1 MKYFI
6 SFFLLLLSIITN
18 GQSNGTLPD
27 DVVKSIEKRIEQA
40 VNPSIVIGI
49 IDKDGIHYFNYGKKS
64 ANGTAADEHTIYEIG
79 SITKVFTAILLVQVA
94 NDPALDM
101 GVAYESLMNK
111 TITLPLEM
119 KETKI
124 TLDEEMKNNLAIGHF
139 KGAEIRNREISGEV
153 WSSVYDMVKF
163 LAANLELSQTPLRS
177 AMNKIQE
184 VPHKNTGNAWGGSAW
199 EVSKG
204 KKGNVIYHSGK
215 TWGYGAFV
223 GFVKETGK
231 GVVVLT
237 NSTKEIWDIGLHL
250 LNPELKLREE
260 NILIPEATLETYVG
274 TYEIS
279 PSFSIAITREGPQLF
294 AQATGQSK
302 FELYA
307 KTEKEFFPDF
317 NAQIIFNN
325 KGKNGVVK
333 SLTLLQSGKKYNFK
347 KSNDL
352 LL

>member
-18 GQSNGTLPD
+18 GQSNTTLPD
-27 DVVKSIEKRIEQA
+27 DVVKSIEKRIEQV

-64 ANGTAADEHTIYEIG
+64 ANGPAADEHTIYEIG
-79 SITKVFTAILLVQVA
+79 SITKVFTAILLAQVA

-111 TITLPLEM
+111 TITLPLGM

-124 TLDEEMKNNLAIGHF
+124 TLDEEMKNNRAIGHF
-139 KGAEIRNREISGEV
+139 KGDEVRSRDTSGEV
-153 WSSVYDMVKF
+153 WSSVYDMMKF
-163 LAANLELSQTPLRS
+163 LAANIGISQTSLQS

-184 VPHKNTGNAWGGSAW
+184 MPHTNTGNAWGGPAW
-199 EVSKG
+199 DISKG
-204 KKGNVIYHSGK
+204 KNGNVIYHSGK

-237 NSTKEIWDIGLHL
+237 NSTKDIEDIGLHL
-250 LNPELKLREE
+250 LNPELNLRQE
-260 NILIPEATLETYVG
+260 NIQIPEAILETYVG
-274 TYEIS
+274 TYEITS
-279 PSFSIAITREGPQLF
+279 SFCIVITREGQQLF

-302 FELYA
+302 FEMFA
-307 KTEKEFFPDF
+307 KTEKVFIPDF
-317 NAQIIFNN
+317 NAQVTFNT
-325 KGKNGVVK
+325 KGKKGAVE
-333 SLTLLQSGKKYNFK
+333 SFTLLQNGKTSVWKRVK
-347 KSNDL
+347 
-352 LL
+352 